1 MRASD
6 VFGVREKES
15 EREIWPDLETA
26 CNNAVSYKAN
36 AKQCHMM
43 SSLTSSST
51 LQP

>member
-36 AKQCHMM
+36 AKQNTHI
-43 SSLTSSST
+43 
-51 LQP
+51 